1 MKTMKINID
10 TLDKK
15 VLKIALE
22 EEIERQSINR
32 EIIKSQINCGIRFDG
47 DENLILE
54 LNRLELSFKKI
65 SRKRKPIFEIS
76 DEELMFLERMIK
88 NQMCISNS
96 RINDWKTYFKQN
108 KDILEEKEQL
118 ELIRYDENILNCMK
132 ELTKILNHEKK

>member
-1 MKTMKINID
+1 
-10 TLDKK
+10 
-15 VLKIALE
+15 
-22 EEIERQSINR
+22 
-32 EIIKSQINCGIRFDG
+32 
-47 DENLILE
+47 
-54 LNRLELSFKKI
+54 
-65 SRKRKPIFEIS
+65 
-76 DEELMFLERMIK
+76 MIK